1 MKTRNFNKLICVGLH
16 KTGTKSF
23 AAALRDVGLN
33 VTSWFGINDPEIS
46 SIAFKNAVGI
56 LEKHD
61 AAQDDPWLSQFAKVP
76 GNLARRVQRAIMVC
90 MARLISRP
98 PD

>member
-1 MKTRNFNKLICVGLH
+1 MKQFNKLICVGLH
-16 KTGTKSF
+16 KTGTKSL

-46 SIAFKNAVGI
+46 SNALKSAVEI

-61 AAQDDPWLSQFAKVP
+61 AA
-76 GNLARRVQRAIMVC
+76 
-90 MARLISRP
+90 
-98 PD
+98 